1 MRVVRQHKVFVAD
14 LPSFLQSV
22 RRPSLEPPSTEPVSW
37 EEYIQS
43 DPGKPPP
50 LGRTLICKESSK
62 SFKATVAMVS
72 SVNLVLLK
80 VSLALDEQS
89 AC

>member
-1 MRVVRQHKVFVAD
+1 MEPHLCLIINFTQT
-14 LPSFLQSV
+14 V

-43 DPGKPPP
+43 EPGKPPP

-72 SVNLVLLK
+72 IAGIDLL
-80 VSLALDEQS
+80 
-89 AC
+89 